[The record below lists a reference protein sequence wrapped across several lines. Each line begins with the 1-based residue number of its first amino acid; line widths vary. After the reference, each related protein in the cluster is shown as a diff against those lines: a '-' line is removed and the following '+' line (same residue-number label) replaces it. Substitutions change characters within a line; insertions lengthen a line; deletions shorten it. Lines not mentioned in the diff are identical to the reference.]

1 MNLFQKRRFNK
12 AIALLFL
19 FLFLF
24 VSSSIFFTYMILN
37 NNMKN
42 QLDRTNIELLR
53 QLSQKLELVLEQVDT
68 SAIQLLHAKEVV
80 RFFDREMNEHDRL
93 QNDIQIKNMI
103 SNIIGSNQSILSID
117 LYSYNNTKLIS
128 GNIVDQPDLINDY
141 YWISDF
147 QQCDCYR
154 KGMTTRPIM
163 LSQSIYPIYRN
174 VVTSVRAYPLLHTLG
189 ARKGVIAVNMKEEN
203 LYDLIENMEDEYGG
217 QTYMIDNEGGVVAH
231 GEKGKIGK
239 DISEMPYIKRIM
251 DDLHAEGTFTDTV
264 DGLESSLYYYGT
276 ARADWTIV
284 RIIPDNQLNK
294 PLSVLRNALLML
306 AVLLFIVA
314 ALSVLYTGHWM
325 FKPVNR
331 FIQTM
336 LNRLTRES
344 KNPAVRK
351 YKDEFQYFETSVQQI
366 MEDRELLNKQVNES
380 KASVKWQLIR
390 ELLTYHHN
398 PSTIISHMNQLG
410 IDLGGSQHV
419 VMSVEFDNKHL
430 IDSSRDL
437 QLYSYALSNVA
448 EELMN
453 AESYGLASEMDN
465 GKCVVIMSFS
475 DDDDINRH
483 MMRAIA
489 VADLLKNFVQEF
501 FNRTI
506 TVGIGNAVDR
516 LSDIPTSYKQSLD
529 ALSYKLVM
537 GANLIITQE
546 DIEND
551 TSPQYHRLFAMTEGF
566 TATVK
571 LLEHDKMRM
580 QVHKWFE
587 AFVEY
592 NIPPDM
598 IKQLIVQCLM
608 KIAVAA
614 KEIGVDVEGI
624 FPQQGLHEILG
635 QYEKLEQLELFMV
648 SSLDQC
654 MDRIKDKRSQRER
667 NSIIDHVL
675 QYIHEHYM
683 HSDLSLNLLASE
695 FHISVSHLSKLFK
708 EQIESNFIDYLI
720 EVRMNKAK
728 DLLIDSESMIK
739 DISEC
744 VGYTNVNSFARLFKK
759 MTGMTPSEYRQHK
772 YHSES

>member
-1 MNLFQKRRFNK
+1 MNLMQKRRFNK
-12 AIALLFL
+12 AIVLLFL

-37 NNMKN
+37 NNMKS

-53 QLSQKLELVLEQVDT
+53 QLNQKLELVFEQVDT
-68 SAIQLLHAKEVV
+68 SAIQLLQAKEVV
-80 RFFDREMNEHDRL
+80 RFFDREMNEQDRL
-93 QNDIQIKNMI
+93 QNDIQINNMI
-103 SNIIGSNQSILSID
+103 SNIISSNRSILSID
-117 LYSYNNTKLIS
+117 LYSYNNKRLVS
-128 GNIVDQPDLINDY
+128 GNIVDQQDLINDY
-141 YWISDF
+141 QWISEF
-147 QQCDCYR
+147 LQCDCYL
-154 KGMTTRPIM
+154 KWMTTRPIM
-163 LSQSIYPIYRN
+163 LSKTNYPIYRN

-189 ARKGVIAVNMKEEN
+189 ARKGTIAVNMKEEK
-203 LYDLIENMEDEYGG
+203 LYELIENMEGVMGG
-217 QTYMIDNEGGVVAH
+217 HTYIIDNEGVVVAH
-231 GEKGKIGK
+231 EDKGKIGK

-251 DDLHAEGTFTDTV
+251 DDLQTEGTFTDMV
-264 DGLESSLYYYGT
+264 DEIESSFYYYDT
-276 ARADWTIV
+276 ARVDWTIV
-284 RIIPDNQLNK
+284 RIIPENQLNK
-294 PLSVLRNALLML
+294 PLYILRNALLML
-306 AVLLFIVA
+306 AVVLFIVA

-331 FIQTM
+331 FIQAM
-336 LNRLTRES
+336 LNRLIRES
-344 KNPAVRK
+344 KNPTVRK
-351 YKDEFQYFETSVQQI
+351 YKDEFQYFESSVQRI

-380 KASVKWQLIR
+380 KASVKLQLIR

-398 PSTIISHMNQLG
+398 PSTIMSHMDQLG
-410 IDLGGSQHV
+410 MNLDGSQYV
-419 VMSVEFDNKHL
+419 VMSVEFDNKQL
-430 IDSSRDL
+430 IHSSRDL

-453 AESYGLASEMDN
+453 AESYGIASEMDN

-489 VADLLKNFVQEF
+489 VADLMKDFVKEF
-501 FNRTI
+501 FSRTI

-537 GANLIITQE
+537 GEDLIITQE

-551 TSPQYHRLFAMTEGF
+551 SSPQFHRLFAMTEGM
-566 TATVK
+566 TASVN
-571 LLEHDKMRM
+571 LLEHDRMRM
-580 QVHKWFE
+580 QVHTWFE

-598 IKQLIVQCLM
+598 IMQLIVQCLM
-608 KIAVAA
+608 KVAVAA
-614 KEIGVDVEGI
+614 TDIGVDVEGI
-624 FPQQGLHEILG
+624 FPQHGLHEILG
-635 QYEKLEQLELFMV
+635 QYEQLEQLELFMV
-648 SSLDQC
+648 NSLDQC

-683 HSDLSLNLLASE
+683 RSDLSLNLLASE

-708 EQIESNFIDYLI
+708 EHIESNFIDYLI

-728 DLLIDSESMIK
+728 ELLMDTESMIK

-744 VGYTNVNSFARLFKK
+744 VGYTNVNSFARLFRK
-759 MTGMTPSEYRQHK
+759 MTGLTPSEYRQHK